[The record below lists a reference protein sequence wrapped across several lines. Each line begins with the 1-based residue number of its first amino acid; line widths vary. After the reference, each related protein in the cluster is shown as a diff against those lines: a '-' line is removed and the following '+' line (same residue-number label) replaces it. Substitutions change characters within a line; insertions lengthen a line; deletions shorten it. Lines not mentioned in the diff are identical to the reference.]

1 MFLFCLGLRSLPI
14 QLRQYHRFLL
24 MTMLRRTVQYQWY
37 IQINHFYVIGLKN
50 TWKKFI
56 GRSSVCF
63 RFCISEKQ
71 ITWFSFFHRR
81 TPPIDPEILR
91 TMKMQGTI
99 GYAPNPQA
107 FRRNQ
112 VRKQYS
118 PTLLQYSPPSLLKL
132 S

>member
-1 MFLFCLGLRSLPI
+1 MCASFYRREIERS
-14 QLRQYHRFLL
+14 F
-24 MTMLRRTVQYQWY
+24 
-37 IQINHFYVIGLKN
+37 
-50 TWKKFI
+50 
-56 GRSSVCF
+56 
-63 RFCISEKQ
+63 
-71 ITWFSFFHRR
+71 FFHRK
-81 TPPIDPEILR
+81 TPAIDSEILR

-118 PTLLQYSPPSLLKL
+118 PTLLHTQIPHTQYSPFFLKL